1 MASRVIGKSV
11 PRKEGREKVTGRA
24 KYVDDI
30 RFPGMIHGA
39 TVRSPLA
46 RGRILGI
53 HFEPNVP
60 WEEITVVTAK
70 DIPGKNCISLLID
83 DQPCLAAEF
92 VNHPEEPV
100 VLLAHPDK
108 YLVEEARRAVR
119 IEVEPLPAV
128 YSMEDSLA
136 RKEIVWGSDNIFK
149 SFLVKKG
156 DVDAVWAGADLV
168 VEGTYETGAQEQ
180 LYIEPQGMIAQ
191 ASAREGVTVWGSL
204 QCPYYVHKALMALFG
219 MPKDRIR
226 VVQAET
232 GGGFGGK
239 EEYPSMIAAHAALLA
254 WKSGKPVKIIYDRA
268 EDMVATTKRHPSR
281 TTHRT
286 AVTHDGKLLAM
297 DIDFTLDGGAY
308 ETLSPVVLSRG
319 TIHAAGPYSCPNVRI
334 QSRVVATNAP
344 PHGAFRGFG
353 APQSVFALER
363 HLDRVAEAVGLAPD
377 ELRRRN
383 FIHQGET
390 IGVGQV
396 IHENVQMD
404 RLMNRAFELSGYYEK
419 RKRFA
424 AENPGRMIRKGIGFA
439 SFFHGAGFTGS
450 GEEYLASEV
459 AAEATRDGRVRVM
472 AASTEMGQGTN
483 TIFSQ
488 IAGDALG
495 VGQEQIEIVQPDTAN
510 VPNSGPTVASRT
522 SMIVGKLVET
532 AAIEIQKR
540 LKDAGFLGREY
551 DSTQFAEACRQYID
565 EIGPLSSLA
574 KYQHPRDLHW
584 DDEHYQGDAY
594 GAYAWAVYVAE
605 VSVDMRTAEVRVED
619 FVAVQEVGKVI
630 NPVLAAGQIEG
641 GIAQG
646 IGMALY
652 ENVVWQEGRMVN
664 GQMTNYIM
672 PTSMDVPAIRVFF
685 EEVPYERGPGGAKGI
700 GELPLDG
707 TAPAIANAIS
717 HATGANVTRVP
728 VTPEI
733 LSEIW
738 ESADA

>member
-1 MASRVIGKSV
+1 MATRVIGKSV

-24 KYVDDI
+24 KYVDDLK
-30 RFPGMIHGA
+30 FPGMIFGV
-39 TVRSPLA
+39 TVRSPVA

-53 HFEPNVP
+53 HFEPGIP
-60 WEEITVVTAK
+60 WEEFTVVTSK
-70 DIPGKNCISLLID
+70 DIPGKNCIALLID

-100 VLLAHPDK
+100 VLLAHSDR
-108 YLVEEARRAVR
+108 YLLEEARRSVR
-119 IEVEPLPAV
+119 IEVEPLPAIF
-128 YSMEDSLA
+128 SMDDSLA
-136 RKEIVWGSDNIFK
+136 RKHVIWGTDNIFK
-149 SFLVKKG
+149 SYQVNKG
-156 DVDAVWAGADLV
+156 HVEHALREAEVI

-191 ASAREGVTVWGSL
+191 ANAEEGVTVWGSL
-204 QCPYYVHKALMALFG
+204 QCPYYIHKALVVLFG
-219 MPKDRIR
+219 LPKDRIR

-239 EEYPSMIAAHAALLA
+239 EEYPSMIAGHAALLA

-286 AVTHDGKLLAM
+286 AVTRDGKLVAI

-319 TIHAAGPYSCPNVRI
+319 TIHAAGPYRCPNVRI
-334 QSRVVATNAP
+334 RSRAVATNAP

-377 ELRRRN
+377 EFRRRN
-383 FIHQGET
+383 FIQQGET
-390 IGVGQV
+390 IAVGQV
-396 IHENVQMD
+396 IHEKVDMD
-404 RLMNRAFELSGYYEK
+404 RLMDRAFELSSYHEK
-419 RKRFA
+419 RKRFEV
-424 AENPGRMIRKGIGFA
+424 ENPGEMIRRGIGFA

-450 GEEYLASEV
+450 GEEHLASEV

-488 IAGDALG
+488 IAGEALG
-495 VGQEQIEIVQPDTAN
+495 IDQEQIEIVQPDTAN

-532 AAIEIQKR
+532 AALEILAK
-540 LKDAGFLGREY
+540 LVNGGYLPAEY
-551 DSTQFAEACRQYID
+551 NAAEFAEACRRYLD
-565 EIGPLSSLA
+565 RIGPLTSFA
-574 KYQHPRDLHW
+574 KYEHPRDLFW
-584 DDEHYQGDAY
+584 DDERYEGHAY

-605 VSVDMRTAEVRVED
+605 VSVDMRTAEARVDD

-641 GIAQG
+641 GVAQG

-672 PTSMDVPAIRVFF
+672 PTPMDVPPIRVFF
-685 EEVPYERGPGGAKGI
+685 EENPYERGPAGAKGI

-707 TAPAIANAIS
+707 TAPAIANAIA
-717 HATGANVTRVP
+717 HATGANITRVP
-728 VTPEI
+728 VTPEV
-733 LSEIW
+733 LSELL
-738 ESADA
+738 ESVHA

>member
-1 MASRVIGKSV
+1 MATRVIGKSV

-24 KYVDDI
+24 KYVDDLK
-30 RFPGMIHGA
+30 FPGMIFGA
-39 TVRSPLA
+39 TVRSPVA
-46 RGRILGI
+46 RGRILGV
-53 HFEPNVP
+53 HFEPGIP
-60 WEEITVVTAK
+60 WEEFTVVTPK
-70 DIPGKNCISLLID
+70 DIPGKNCIALLID
-83 DQPCLAAEF
+83 DQPCLAAQY

-108 YLVEEARRAVR
+108 YLLEEARRAVR
-119 IEVEPLPAV
+119 IEIEPLPAV
-128 YSMEDSLA
+128 FSMDDSLA
-136 RKEIVWGSDNIFK
+136 RKHVIWGTDNIFK
-149 SFLVKKG
+149 SYQVNKG
-156 DVDAVWAGADLV
+156 HVEAALREADLI

-191 ASAREGVTVWGSL
+191 ANVKEGVTVWGSL
-204 QCPYYVHKALMALFG
+204 QCPYYVHKALLVLFG
-219 MPKDRIR
+219 LPKDRIR

-239 EEYPSMIAAHAALLA
+239 EEYPSMIASHAALLA

-281 TTHRT
+281 TKHRT
-286 AVTHDGKLLAM
+286 AVTRDGKLVAM

-319 TIHAAGPYSCPNVRI
+319 TIHAAGPYNCPNVRI
-334 QSRVVATNAP
+334 RSRAVATNAP

-377 ELRRRN
+377 EFRRRN
-383 FIHQGET
+383 FIHEGET
-390 IGVGQV
+390 ISVGQV
-396 IHENVQMD
+396 IHEKVDMD
-404 RLMNRAFELSGYYEK
+404 HLMDRAFELSGYHEK

-424 AENPGRMIRKGIGFA
+424 VENPGRMIRKGIGFA

-450 GEEYLASEV
+450 GEEHLASEV

-495 VGQEQIEIVQPDTAN
+495 IDQEQIEIVQPDTAN

-532 AAIEIQKR
+532 ATLEIRGK
-540 LKDAGFLGREY
+540 LVSGGYLAPEY
-551 DSTQFAEACRQYID
+551 SAAEFAEACRRYS
-565 EIGPLSSLA
+565 ERIGPLTSFV
-574 KYQHPRDLHW
+574 KYEHPRDLLW
-584 DDEHYQGDAY
+584 DDERYEGHAY

-605 VSVDMRTAEVRVED
+605 VSVDMSTAEVRVDD

-641 GIAQG
+641 GVAQG

-672 PTSMDVPAIRVFF
+672 PTSMDVPSIRVYF
-685 EEVPYERGPGGAKGI
+685 EEIPYERGPAGAKGI

-717 HATGANVTRVP
+717 HATGADITRVP
-728 VTPEI
+728 VTPEV
-733 LSEIW
+733 LSELL
-738 ESADA
+738 EGVHA